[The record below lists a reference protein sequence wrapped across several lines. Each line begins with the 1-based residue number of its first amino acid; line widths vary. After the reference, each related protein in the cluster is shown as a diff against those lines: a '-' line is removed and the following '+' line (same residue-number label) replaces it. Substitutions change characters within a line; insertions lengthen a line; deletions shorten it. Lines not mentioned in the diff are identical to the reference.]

1 MSVSQALL
9 ALSPSEVRPAGNIR
23 GAMSSTAGDTEEVDF
38 ANLLAEQQPERL
50 DALLKS
56 LEQSGMTAIEDLAL
70 AGDGKPLPDAVQDWL
85 GQLADLGDARDALS
99 GMPQDQLPAA
109 TTAAKPDESLTELSE
124 RWMKWLNEARGSLT
138 PSEPKQPLDSK
149 AALASLGTKL
159 ETPVTA
165 QLESLRQPIDAAVPV
180 QRTVAVA
187 QSGDM
192 QAAFAGKL
200 AGQLDAKAL
209 GNEPLLTDSESE
221 DGLSRPAMSTQPAT
235 AQAALTARPVNAAA
249 QALGVPFGQQSW
261 GEAAVE
267 KVMWMSSQNL
277 RSVEIKLDPA
287 ELGPLEIHI
296 QNRGQEHQVQFVS
309 QNPSVREALEAQMFR
324 LREMFSQ
331 QGMDQVNVTV
341 SDGSAGQQSGRE
353 AHAGAS
359 GEGRQQGQG
368 GQGETSGQSES
379 LLTTAEAARVSAER
393 LVDYYA

>member
-9 ALSPSEVRPAGNIR
+9 ALPTSEMRPASTIR
-23 GAMSSTAGDTEEVDF
+23 SAISSTTGDTEEVDF

-50 DALLKS
+50 DALLKQ
-56 LEQSGMTAIEDLAL
+56 LEQSGLTAIEDLAL
-70 AGDGKPLPDAVQDWL
+70 AEDGKPLPDAVQDWL
-85 GQLADLGDARDALS
+85 GQLADLGDARDARESLP
-99 GMPQDQLPAA
+99 GTPQDPLATA
-109 TTAAKPDESLTELSE
+109 TTGAKPDESLTELSE
-124 RWMKWLNEARGSLT
+124 RWMKWLNEARSSLT
-138 PSEPKQPLDSK
+138 PSESKLAHDSK
-149 AALASLGTKL
+149 PALASLATKP
-159 ETPVTA
+159 ETLVTA
-165 QLESLRQPIDAAVPV
+165 QLESLRQPIDPAVPV
-180 QRTVAVA
+180 QRAVSVA
-187 QSGDM
+187 QSGEM

-200 AGQLDAKAL
+200 TGQLDAKA
-209 GNEPLLTDSESE
+209 EPLLTDSESE
-221 DGLSRPAMSTQPAT
+221 DGLSRLAVSTQPAT
-235 AQAALTARPVNAAA
+235 TQAALTARPVNAAA

-331 QGMDQVNVTV
+331 QGMDQVNVSV

-353 AHAGAS
+353 AHADAS
-359 GEGRQQGQG
+359 GEGRQQGQS
-368 GQGETSGQSES
+368 GQGETSSQSDS
-379 LLTTAEAARVSAER
+379 LLTTAEAARVSTER